1 MTQSGSPLH
10 LVRVGHSPDPDDAFM
25 FHALVNGK
33 IDTEDLRFEQIHQDI
48 ETLNRRALAGELEV
62 TAISIHAYAHL
73 AERYRLLQ
81 CGASMGDGYG
91 PRIVA
96 GRPLSRE
103 DLRGIPIA
111 VPGRM
116 TSAYLALGLYLGG
129 EYPHEVVPF
138 DQILERVADGTFQ
151 AGLLIHE
158 GQLTYADHGLEMVAD
173 LGEWWGRENDGLP
186 LPLGANAVRGDLPPD
201 RQRQVQRLLLRSIDY
216 ALEHRA
222 EALDYAGTFGR
233 GLDPGRTDE
242 FVAMYVN
249 DWTRDLGERGRLS
262 VRRFL
267 DRGHEAGFLPRRV
280 AAEFVDSP

>member
-1 MTQSGSPLH
+1 
-10 LVRVGHSPDPDDAFM
+10 M
-25 FHALVNGK
+25 FHALVNDK
-33 IDTEDLRFEQIHQDI
+33 IDSGDLRFEQIHQDI
-48 ETLNRRALAGELEV
+48 ETLNRRALARELEV

-73 AERYRLLQ
+73 ADGYRLFH

-96 GRPLSRE
+96 RRSMTRE

-129 EYPHEVVPF
+129 EYPHEVVAF
-138 DQILERVADGTFQ
+138 DQILERVADGTFE

-186 LPLGANAVRGDLPPD
+186 LPLGANAVRSDLPPELQD
-201 RQRQVQRLLLRSIDY
+201 RLQRLLLQSIDY

-222 EALDYAGTFGR
+222 EALAYAGTFGR

-249 DWTRDLGERGRLS
+249 AWTRDLGPRGRQS
-262 VRRFL
+262 VQRFL
-267 DRGHEAGFLPRRV
+267 DRGHEAGFLPRPV
-280 AAEFVDSP
+280 AVEFIGNP